1 MKPTS
6 DDVLRLIEELRIFAD
21 LTERE
26 RSILSA
32 VFRPRGLE
40 RGQTLCREGEA
51 GRSFFVVVDG
61 TIEIHK
67 ELQGGRQELLCE
79 VGRDN
84 MLGEVALID
93 RRPRS
98 ATMKAA
104 TPALVL
110 ECMADDFDRL
120 FWAGTPFAYKLLD
133 TIVTQLAQRLR
144 EADGEL
150 HDLFSNPRDTL
161 LKLHEAAID
170 VQRALNERGASRS

>member
-6 DDVLRLIEELRIFAD
+6 DDVLRFIEELRLFGS
-21 LTERE
+21 LSERE
-26 RSILSA
+26 RSILAA

-51 GRSFFVVVDG
+51 GRSFFVIVDG

-67 ELQGGRQELLCE
+67 ELPGGRQELLAE
-79 VGRDN
+79 VGRDT

-93 RRPRS
+93 RQPRS

-110 ECMADDFDRL
+110 ECTADDFDRL

-144 EADGEL
+144 EADHEL
-150 HDLFSNPRDTL
+150 HDLFSNPRETL
-161 LKLHEAAID
+161 LKLHDAVLD
-170 VQRALNERGASRS
+170 VQRALNERGIAKS